1 MVGSPSH
8 LKSHGRLAAAVAD
21 PGARLK
27 WLRIVIGSGF
37 IAGLLLS
44 PKLWLSSR
52 SYPLAPISDL
62 LSPVPFPLDYV
73 WFVALLALLC
83 AVILGRRP
91 RPYLV
96 AFLLFMGFYTLW
108 DQARWTPWVYQ
119 YTAILAVLSFLSPG
133 SADKRREA
141 VLNTCRAILAATY
154 FWAGLQKINIS
165 FIRRGFPWLVRPLV
179 GGLPDAFRGWPYP
192 LGLGAALLEAT
203 IGVGLLVPA
212 SRPAAVLA
220 AAGMHLFIL
229 LVIGPFGHR
238 WDSLVWP
245 WNVTMGVSAGLLFW
259 KAGDTTLRA
268 TLCQRTFVAHYAVLL
283 LFGIMP
289 ALNFLDAWDAN
300 FSAALYSANIKQA
313 VVYVDEDAK
322 DQLPA
327 EAQGHLNRSGGGQ
340 LVLNLFRWSVDE
352 LNVEPYPE
360 ERAYKAVARRLCRL
374 TREGA
379 GLTLVIYGRPGWR
392 DERRSVAR
400 YTCRE
405 VDSRRGLRLAPVL
418 LAGVQTRAQSRSSH
432 DLGEG
437 DATSLRG
444 MGWTECRNCDPQEP

>member
-1 MVGSPSH
+1 
-8 LKSHGRLAAAVAD
+8 
-21 PGARLK
+21 
-27 WLRIVIGSGF
+27 
-37 IAGLLLS
+37 
-44 PKLWLSSR
+44 
-52 SYPLAPISDL
+52 
-62 LSPVPFPLDYV
+62 
-73 WFVALLALLC
+73 
-83 AVILGRRP
+83 
-91 RPYLV
+91 
-96 AFLLFMGFYTLW
+96 
-108 DQARWTPWVYQ
+108 
-119 YTAILAVLSFLSPG
+119 
-133 SADKRREA
+133 
-141 VLNTCRAILAATY
+141 
-154 FWAGLQKINIS
+154 
-165 FIRRGFPWLVRPLV
+165 
-179 GGLPDAFRGWPYP
+179 
-192 LGLGAALLEAT
+192 
-203 IGVGLLVPA
+203 
-212 SRPAAVLA
+212 
-220 AAGMHLFIL
+220 
-229 LVIGPFGHR
+229 
-238 WDSLVWP
+238 
-245 WNVTMGVSAGLLFW
+245 MGVSAGLLFW

-374 TREGA
+374 TREGS

-405 VDSRRGLRLAPVL
+405 VDSR
-418 LAGVQTRAQSRSSH
+418 
-432 DLGEG
+432 
-437 DATSLRG
+437 
-444 MGWTECRNCDPQEP
+444 